1 MEAMKGRKAIEKKQH
16 GFIKDKPG
24 LTVPVAAFGKMT
36 LPMGMRRAVLAIF
49 LNFDK
54 AFYVVC
60 HGILVASLER
70 CGLNWWMTSWV
81 ENCLEHLAQS
91 SNQQYKDDLL
101 TIFKWHPP

>member
-1 MEAMKGRKAIEKKQH
+1 MEQIFIEAMKDRKVIEKKQC
-16 GFIKDKPG
+16 GFIKGEPG

-36 LPMGMRRAVLAIF
+36 LPMGKRRAVLATF

-70 CGLNWWMTSWV
+70 CGLNW
-81 ENCLEHLAQS
+81 
-91 SNQQYKDDLL
+91 
-101 TIFKWHPP
+101 